1 MSKKSPDWARLF
13 ADSMM
18 LGLNANLVIG
28 LRLAKLARGG
38 SAAGEESRLMLEE
51 KLQAAQDANVS
62 AVKAILAGKAHLAP
76 KRAMSVYQRR
86 VRRNLARLSK

>member
-13 ADSMM
+13 ADFML

-38 SAAGEESRLMLEE
+38 AAARPQGRRAASWSRR
-51 KLQAAQDANVS
+51 S
-62 AVKAILAGKAHLAP
+62 
-76 KRAMSVYQRR
+76 S
-86 VRRNLARLSK
+86 